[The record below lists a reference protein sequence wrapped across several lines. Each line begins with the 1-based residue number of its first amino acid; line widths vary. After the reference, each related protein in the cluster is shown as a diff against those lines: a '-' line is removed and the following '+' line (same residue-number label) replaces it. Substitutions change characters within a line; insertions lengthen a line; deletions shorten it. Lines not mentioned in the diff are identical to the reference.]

1 MLRHRR
7 SSWLSG
13 FTLVELL
20 VVIAIIGILV
30 ALLLPA
36 VQAAREAARRSQCS
50 NHLKQFGLAFLNHES
65 NQKVFPAGRYGCD
78 ATGTRDCDAFTIQQR
93 VGPSAFVAI
102 LPQLEEEALYEQFA
116 QDNFDGGPWVTKV
129 GGDVAWL
136 PRYAEAIAARPGVF
150 LCPSDDSLPCCEVS
164 SDAVVVGE
172 SHFLGRAATCAA
184 TGNYA
189 LCAGTNGPPHT
200 TWGAIKHDNNGAFV
214 YVQKFPVRKFTDGL
228 GTTFF
233 VGEAI
238 ETHTLNN
245 ALVWNLGYRHSSL
258 RSTVNPINT
267 PPGFPIYTSLY
278 NRRLNGAFQSK
289 HAGGAQFVFGDA
301 HVEFVNESISQTAYN
316 ALATRAG
323 ADLTTID
330 Y

>member
-1 MLRHRR
+1 MSRKR
-7 SSWLSG
+7 WLLECGG

-36 VQAAREAARRSQCS
+36 VQTAREAARRSQCS
-50 NHLKQFGLAFLNHES
+50 NNLKQIGLAMLNHES
-65 NQKVFPAGRYGCD
+65 THKVFPAGRYGCD
-78 ATGTRDCDAFTIQQR
+78 ATNTPDCDAFSVQQR
-93 VGPSAFVAI
+93 VGPSAFVNI
-102 LPQLEEEALYEQFA
+102 LPQLEEDALYEQFA

-136 PRYAEAIAARPGVF
+136 PRYAEAIATRPSAF
-150 LCPSDDSLPCCEVS
+150 LCPSDESLPCCEVS
-164 SDAVVVGE
+164 ADAVVVGE
-172 SHFLGRAATCAA
+172 SHFLSRAATCAA

-189 LCAGTNGPPHT
+189 LSSGTNGPPNT
-200 TWGAIKHDNNGAFV
+200 FWGATKHDNTGAFV
-214 YVQKFPVRKFTDGL
+214 YMQRFPTRKFSDGL
-228 GTTFF
+228 ATTLF

-238 ETHTLNN
+238 DTHTLNN

-267 PPGFPIYTSLY
+267 PPGFPIYSNLY

-289 HAGGAQFVFGDA
+289 HASGTQFVFGDA
-301 HVEFVNESISQTAYN
+301 HVEFVNESISQATYD

-323 ADLTTID
+323 ADLTYQD
-330 Y
+330 R

>member
-1 MLRHRR
+1 MSRLRR
-7 SSWLSG
+7 SNVHDG

-50 NHLKQFGLAFLNHES
+50 NNLKQIGLAMLNHES
-65 NQKVFPAGRYGCD
+65 THKVFPAGRYGCD
-78 ATGTRDCDAFTIQQR
+78 NTNTRDCDGKTVQQR
-93 VGPSAFVAI
+93 VGPSAFVAL
-102 LPQLEEEALYEQFA
+102 LPQLEEEALFEQFS
-116 QDNFDGGPWVTKV
+116 QDNFDGGPWVTKE

-136 PRYAEAIAARPGVF
+136 PRYADAIAARPGAFV
-150 LCPSDDSLPCCEVS
+150 CPSDDSLPCCEVS
-164 SDAVVVGE
+164 PDAVIVGE
-172 SHFLGRAATCAA
+172 SHFLSRSATCAA

-189 LCAGTNGPPHT
+189 LCAGTNGPPGT
-200 TWGAIKHDNNGAFV
+200 FWGATKHDNTGAFV
-214 YVQKFPVRKFTDGL
+214 YVQRFAPRKFTDGL
-228 GTTFF
+228 ATTIF

-267 PPGFPIYTSLY
+267 PPGFPIYSNLY
-278 NRRLNGAFQSK
+278 NRRMNAAFQSQ

-301 HVEFVNESISQTAYN
+301 HVELINESISQAAYE

-323 ADLTTID
+323 ADLVVEAL
-330 Y
+330 